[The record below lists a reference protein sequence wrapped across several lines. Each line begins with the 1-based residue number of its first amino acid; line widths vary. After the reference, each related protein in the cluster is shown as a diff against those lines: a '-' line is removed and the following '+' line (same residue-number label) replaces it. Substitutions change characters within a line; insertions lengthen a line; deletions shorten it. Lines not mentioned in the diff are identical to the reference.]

1 MTMAGRALSGF
12 AAAMLL
18 LAASVGASVEE
29 HGGGGEPSL
38 FAGDVGNALWT
49 LIIFL
54 LVVFVLGKF
63 AWGPLLGALQ
73 QREQFIRDA
82 LADAKRDRDAAE
94 ARLAE
99 YTEQLHEARSE
110 ATKIVDEGRRDAEVV
125 KGRIELEA
133 RQEGDRMIERAKREI
148 ELAKSAAIKELYGK
162 TAEMATEIATRVVRR
177 EISAADHQR
186 LISEALESLAD
197 QELQ

>member
-1 MTMAGRALSGF
+1 MGRRALYGF

-18 LAASVGASVEE
+18 LAASVSASVEE
-29 HGGGGEPSL
+29 HGEGAEPSL

-49 LIIFL
+49 LVIFV
-54 LVVFVLGKF
+54 LVVVVLGKF

-99 YTEQLHEARSE
+99 YTARLNEARAE
-110 ATKIVDEGRRDAEVV
+110 ASQIVDEGRRDGEVV
-125 KGRIELEA
+125 KGRIEREA
-133 RQEGDRMIERAKREI
+133 REEGDRMIERAKREI
-148 ELAKSAAIKELYGK
+148 DLAKSAAIKELYGK
-162 TAEMATEIATRVVRR
+162 TAEMATEIATKVVRR
-177 EISAADHQR
+177 EISAADHQK
-186 LISEALESLAD
+186 LIAEALEGFED
-197 QELQ
+197 KELH